1 MLNATFSVIFKHS
14 AQVSKVIHSSFPKF
28 DTCLFLF
35 FLTDDEFLP
44 KWNAHTIQLSSA
56 GLLTNDF
63 VTSEIDDHA
72 HRMLKHLITK
82 HLQV

>member
-1 MLNATFSVIFKHS
+1 MECAYS
-14 AQVSKVIHSSFPKF
+14 
-28 DTCLFLF
+28 
-35 FLTDDEFLP
+35 
-44 KWNAHTIQLSSA
+44 IQLSSA

-82 HLQV
+82 HLQVWTNTNENLSHRPKQSKFHYLSQPNFSDKMT